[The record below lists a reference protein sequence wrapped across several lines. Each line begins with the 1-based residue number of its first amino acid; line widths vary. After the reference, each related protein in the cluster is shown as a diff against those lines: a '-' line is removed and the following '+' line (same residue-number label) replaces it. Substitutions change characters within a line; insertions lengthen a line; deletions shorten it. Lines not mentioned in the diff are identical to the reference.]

1 MKIVKNIIL
10 SMRPW
15 QWTKNGIVFAAMI
28 FALGDSNQ
36 NIALATALPLAI
48 QAALVFC
55 LLSSGVY
62 IINDVVDWQS
72 DREHPVKRKRPI
84 ASGELPLPVAV
95 ITAVVLVASSL
106 IWAHSLQGLFFYVA
120 ASYLFIQFVYTI
132 WLKKVALVD
141 IMIIALGFVI
151 RAIAGATVIG
161 AKLSPWLLLCTFLL
175 ALFLALCKRR
185 AEKSELEE
193 ASSVTRSSMKKYD
206 IKLLDQLVA
215 IVSSATII
223 CYSIYTLSETTYEK
237 FGTYA
242 LGFTIPFV
250 MFGIF
255 RYLDITYR
263 KNEAQRPDKVLLTD
277 MPMLLNI
284 GFYGLTVI
292 IIFYFFVGTNI
303 V

>member
-1 MKIVKNIIL
+1 MVKNIIL

-15 QWTKNGIVFAAMI
+15 QWTKNCVVFAAMI
-28 FALGDSNQ
+28 FALGDSHQ
-36 NIALATALPLAI
+36 NIVLATALPLAI
-48 QAALVFC
+48 QATLVFC

-72 DREHPVKRKRPI
+72 DREHPVKKRRPI
-84 ASGELPLPVAV
+84 ASGDLPLPAAV
-95 ITAVVLVASSL
+95 ITATLLVVSSL
-106 IWAHSLQGLFFYVA
+106 TWAHSLHGLFFYVV
-120 ASYLFIQFVYTI
+120 ASYLFIQFAYSI

-185 AEKSELEE
+185 AEKSELDET
-193 ASSVTRSSMKKYD
+193 SSATRSSMKKYD

-250 MFGIF
+250 MFGVF

-284 GFYGLTVI
+284 AFYGLTVV
-292 IIFYFFVGTNI
+292 IIFCFFV